1 MNDKFNDFCN
11 VCSLY
16 TEIENLYRDTQETGE
31 LICED
36 CLEKKNSTQHGANTM
51 KLTYCDVCKKET
63 EHEIEPLHVDGN
75 NTLEDEEPEDKHT
88 CTECGHT
95 YQSLS

>member
-1 MNDKFNDFCN
+1 MDDKCNDYCSVCN
-11 VCSLY
+11 LY
-16 TEIENLYRDTQETGE
+16 TEIENLYRDTQESGE
-31 LICED
+31 LICRD
-36 CLEKKNSTQHGANTM
+36 CLEEKHNTQHGTNTM

-63 EHEIEPLHVDGN
+63 KHEIEPVQN